1 MTPGLEPGIL
11 TQMSEKAPIFYPD
24 LPVQSSDQDA
34 LGRKKFAR
42 ELALRLRAWHG
53 QESLVLALHGAWGSG
68 KSSIKNMALE
78 YLRSDETSCPHI
90 IEFNPW
96 QISGQDQLTKAFF
109 HDVAIQLDQLAGD
122 DAKAKHRAEKWA
134 AYGTLLQAGGTLASS
149 LETILPVFGIP
160 GAPLAGAAGKALK
173 KSAELA
179 AHGEKAAGRRE
190 KTLSEAKAELRQNFA
205 KGLKKT
211 VLVVIDDIDRLTFEE
226 IRLLFRLVKA
236 NADFPRFVYLLLF
249 QKSTAVR
256 ALNEECGGQGDE
268 YLEKIVQ
275 VGFDVPEVDRQA
287 LLRLLGEGIDRI
299 LDRLK
304 LGKRFSRE
312 RWVNVFFP
320 SLQYYFVSLRDV
332 YRFLNVFSF
341 SVSSLSEEQTLEVDP
356 VDLIAVEVLRVFEH
370 EVYRQMPA
378 AKDTLT
384 HVGSDGGN
392 KDLKEK
398 ITACL
403 DALTKV
409 GRHPDRVKGILESLF
424 INIAWASGGM
434 GFDHSFALQWKRKLR
449 LCHEDNFDRYFF
461 LLVPGQDVSE
471 REIARFLAD
480 TGDRQKMVAHFNG
493 WRTRNLLQPALTHL
507 EADESLAKVAD
518 PVPFL
523 TALYDISDN
532 LPDGRGQFGTLSLDL
547 FAIWRTNA
555 LLRDR
560 DEATRLAILKK
571 IFSETVGL
579 FVPVREAS
587 AQTRPE
593 KPDPQQPDGKYLV
606 TPEGAA
612 ELRTLAVE
620 KIRAAAKDGRLAQN
634 LKLGYI
640 LYRWREWADPEEGK
654 GWVRDL
660 LKTEAGAVQLLVG
673 FSNKGSSQ
681 GMGSYYQ
688 RQVTYVRLNELE
700 QFADIKEL
708 TARVKKVAKRGLPE
722 RERLAITAFE
732 HALERRRKNKPDD
745 GFMDDDD
752 DNDSE

>member
-1 MTPGLEPGIL
+1 
-11 TQMSEKAPIFYPD
+11 MSDKTLIFYAD
-24 LPVQSSDQDA
+24 LPVQSAAQDA

-42 ELALRLRAWHG
+42 ELAVRLQAWHG

-109 HDVAIQLDQLAGD
+109 HEIAVQLDQAGGGD
-122 DAKAKHRAEKWA
+122 TKAKNRAEKWA
-134 AYGTLLQAGGTLASS
+134 AYGALLQAGGTLASS
-149 LETILPVFGIP
+149 LETILPAFGVP

-179 AHGEKAAGRRE
+179 GHGEKAAARKE
-190 KTLSEAKAELRQNFA
+190 KTLGEAKAELRLTFL

-249 QKSTAVR
+249 QKSIAVR

-287 LLRLLGEGIDRI
+287 LIRLLCEGIDRI

-304 LGKRFSRE
+304 LGKRFSRA

-320 SLQYYFVSLRDV
+320 SLQHYFASLRDV

-370 EVYRQMPA
+370 EVYRQMPS
-378 AKDTLT
+378 AKSILT

-392 KDLKEK
+392 KDLKAK
-398 ITACL
+398 IATCL
-403 DALTKV
+403 DGLTKAA
-409 GRHPDRVKGILESLF
+409 RQPERVRAILDHLF

-434 GFDHSFALQWKRKLR
+434 GYDHNFASQWKRKLR
-449 LCHEDNFDRYFF
+449 LCHEDSFDRYFF
-461 LLVPGQDVSE
+461 LLVPNQDVSE

-480 TGDRQKMVAHFNG
+480 TKDRGKMVAHFEG
-493 WRTRNLLQPALTHL
+493 WKIRNVLQPALLHL
-507 EADESLAKVAD
+507 EAEDSLVKLPD

-523 TALYDISDN
+523 TALYDLGDN
-532 LPDGRGQFGTLSLDL
+532 LPEGKGKLSPHSLDQ
-547 FAIWRTNA
+547 FAAWRTNA

-560 DEATRLAILKK
+560 EEADRLPILKSV
-571 IFSETVGL
+571 FHQTTGL
-579 FVPVREAS
+579 FAPVRVAS
-587 AQTRPE
+587 GQIRPE
-593 KPDPQQPDGKYLV
+593 KPDPQQPERRYLV
-606 TPEGAA
+606 SPEGAK
-612 ELRTLAVE
+612 ELQAIALE
-620 KIRAAAKDGRLAQN
+620 KIRAAAKDGLLGGN
-634 LKLGYI
+634 LKLGYL
-640 LYRWREWADPEEGK
+640 LYRWREWENAEVGK
-654 GWVRDL
+654 AWISEL
-660 LKTEAGAVQLLVG
+660 IKSEAGTLQLLVG
-673 FSNKGSSQ
+673 FANKGSRQSV
-681 GMGSYYQ
+681 GSYYQ
-688 RQVTYVRLNELE
+688 KQVTYIRLKELE
-700 QFADIKEL
+700 QFADLKEL
-708 TARVKKVAKRGLPE
+708 TARVNKIAKRGLAE
-722 RERLAITAFE
+722 REKLAVKAFE
-732 HALERRRKNKPDD
+732 DALERRRRKKPDD
-745 GFMDDDD
+745 DFMEGDDDD
-752 DNDSE
+752 GEE